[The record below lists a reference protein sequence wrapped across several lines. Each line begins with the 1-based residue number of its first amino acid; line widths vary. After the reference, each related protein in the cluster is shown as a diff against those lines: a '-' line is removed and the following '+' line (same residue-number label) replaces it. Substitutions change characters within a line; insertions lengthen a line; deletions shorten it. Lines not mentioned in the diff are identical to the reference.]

1 MTGSVI
7 RAPIRKKYNVGETG
21 RDGDSR
27 DTSCVCVRHVTCAGH
42 PASLF
47 LLNEAV
53 EDEMWKRLEE
63 KILPIL
69 EDRQGRVLGGVSE
82 PAVRGRVVKLLAK
95 SAPDLN
101 ATFKSIWAA
110 ARALL
115 WGLPFPALRR
125 Y

>member
-1 MTGSVI
+1 MVERYSLSTEGLMDG
-7 RAPIRKKYNVGETG
+7 VGLAKG
-21 RDGDSR
+21 WDY
-27 DTSCVCVRHVTCAGH
+27 V
-42 PASLF
+42 ASLF
-47 LLNEAV
+47 ILNEAV
-53 EDEMWKRLEE
+53 EEEVWKRLEE
-63 KILPIL
+63 EIVPIL

-101 ATFKSIWAA
+101 ATFELIWAA

>member
-1 MTGSVI
+1 MEEEG
-7 RAPIRKKYNVGETG
+7 
-21 RDGDSR
+21 
-27 DTSCVCVRHVTCAGH
+27 
-42 PASLF
+42 L
-47 LLNEAV
+47 
-53 EDEMWKRLEE
+53 KRLEDS
-63 KILPIL
+63 PIL

-101 ATFKSIWAA
+101 ATFESIWAA

-125 Y
+125 QNLPNTKPHHDHSNDEPTEDTCGDQCFQRHTYSSYS

>member
-1 MTGSVI
+1 
-7 RAPIRKKYNVGETG
+7 
-21 RDGDSR
+21 
-27 DTSCVCVRHVTCAGH
+27 
-42 PASLF
+42 
-47 LLNEAV
+47 
-53 EDEMWKRLEE
+53 
-63 KILPIL
+63 
-69 EDRQGRVLGGVSE
+69 VSE

-101 ATFKSIWAA
+101 ATFESIWAA